1 MNLRFYVNTAFPL
14 GNNGPK
20 ISVGKKIFMGR
31 KGGRGRI
38 ALFSLLTASLSP
50 LVLEKAEKQCVRVL
64 KAEKKIRARQR
75 KLSHFFLGQ
84 TTPR

>member
-1 MNLRFYVNTAFPL
+1 
-14 GNNGPK
+14 
-20 ISVGKKIFMGR
+20 MGR
-31 KGGRGRI
+31 KEGERGRI

-50 LVLEKAEKQCVRVL
+50 LVLEKAEKQCGRVL
-64 KAEKKIRARQR
+64 KAEKKIRARKR